1 MPGIKRKA
9 SRASPYEPVSKLTK
23 QRTSTTV
30 KPVREKSTIR
40 PPLPLPKW
48 PSLKRKTTKESA
60 SPGGSGDASPPPG
73 LRRAPTLTLEDK
85 EPESASPLSG
95 KKSLSKKGSVV
106 VGEVVTAPSLPKTA
120 SIVEGDDRVTTLTRL
135 ASGSTVGRTTS
146 FSEAPAAISK
156 ELSKTSTSTKTPLI
170 CKSISRGGSIVI
182 GGGDVPS
189 LSKSSSKSKSSK
201 AGSETGVALEKVLSL
216 SKSLSKPSL
225 TKEKSASLISAAAE
239 EAAAAAAD
247 DDEDGDGAV
256 VVDIPLPPGG
266 LMEIVFSF
274 DTTGSM
280 MRCLE
285 QVRSQIQ
292 DMVQRLQADI
302 PGIRIA
308 IFAHGDYCD
317 ASNYVVQWIDFGA
330 STPEIC
336 KFIRD
341 VKPTGGGDFP
351 EAYEVVLRRC
361 QSVLSWTPGSQRSL
375 VMIGDATPHE
385 ADDPQNEE
393 NIDWKT
399 ECRALRDM
407 GVRIYGVQTG
417 GITDADEFWGQMAR
431 ITLGRHLLLDQF
443 SNIFDMIMAICYRER
458 GADLLGAYEDEVRGR
473 HGGGAINKDLEGLF
487 GTLRDESDPPSLTLS
502 PSLMKIPT
510 ETLLGAKTG
519 SSKVTALKKL
529 KAMVKAKGAAKKVK
543 GAGKTKPKAKTEK
556 KKGGAKKTKK
566 PKTKA
571 KAKKSE
577 KFLRETVDDEKF
589 IRRFNDNDD
598 KDDLVMNMGWTDWK
612 RAIYP
617 LKHKPHYPL
626 PESVRD
632 NRRVFRGANGYVRSD
647 LFQRKHD
654 VQAIYELGVRPPIH
668 RKRIYTTLFKFTKGF
683 KNKQVWDSFLL
694 RKKSA
699 FDAVSSNVARGAQ
712 IYVRRAVYPP
722 DNVFF
727 LETVNRINAIFDY
740 AWNKPTKA
748 AENFRTIERSNFLIS
763 GVQKIRNTPKKTTPK
778 KAVPSKGKRASK
790 ETKAAAVK
798 KSKTKTKTTK
808 AAAKKAKPTKK
819 TKTPAKKSKPT
830 KKTKTPT
837 KKARGKGKKAAK

>member
-9 SRASPYEPVSKLTK
+9 SRASPYEPVNKLTK
-23 QRTSTTV
+23 QRTSTAV
-30 KPVREKSTIR
+30 SPVREVSVAR

-48 PSLKRKTTKESA
+48 PSLKRKTTKDSA
-60 SPGGSGDASPPPG
+60 TPEGPGDASPPPG

-85 EPESASPLSG
+85 ESKSASPLAG

-120 SIVEGDDRVTTLTRL
+120 SIVEGDDRVTTLTLL

-156 ELSKTSTSTKTPLI
+156 ELSKTSTTTKTPLI

-189 LSKSSSKSKSSK
+189 LSKSSSKSKSVSSK
-201 AGSETGVALEKVLSL
+201 SGSETGVALEKVLSL

-225 TKEKSASLISAAAE
+225 TKEKSVSLISAAAE
-239 EAAAAAAD
+239 EAAAAV
-247 DDEDGDGAV
+247 DENGDGAV
-256 VVDIPLPPGG
+256 TVDIPLPPGG

-280 MRCLE
+280 MSCLE

-302 PGIRIA
+302 PGIRIG

-336 KFIRD
+336 KFVKD

-375 VMIGDATPHE
+375 VMIGDAIPHE
-385 ADDPQNEE
+385 AKDSQNEE

-407 GVRIYGVQTG
+407 GVRIYGVQAGSSNETTEFFKQMTN
-417 GITDADEFWGQMAR
+417 ITH
-431 ITLGRHLLLDQF
+431 GRHLQLDQF

-458 GADLLGAYEDEVRGR
+458 GADFLEAYEDEVRGR

-487 GTLRDESDPPSLTLS
+487 GTLRDDAVPPSLTLS
-502 PSLMKIPT
+502 SSLKKIPT
-510 ETLLGAKTG
+510 MSLFGATKG
-519 SSKVTALKKL
+519 VPSVSALKKL
-529 KAMVKAKGAAKKVK
+529 KAVVEAKGEAKKVK
-543 GAGKTKPKAKTEK
+543 GAGKTKGVSKSR
-556 KKGGAKKTKK
+556 KGKRKTKK
-566 PKTKA
+566 PK
-571 KAKKSE
+571 
-577 KFLRETVDDEKF
+577 KFLRENVGDKKFDD
-589 IRRFNDNDD
+589 DD
-598 KDDLVMNMGWTDWK
+598 FAGGILKDMDWTGWK

-617 LKHKPHYPL
+617 VVYPMDARQCRYWRA
-626 PESVRD
+626 PKR
-632 NRRVFRGANGYVRSD
+632 
-647 LFQRKHD
+647 LFKGGFGHMNTGIFDYEHD
-654 VQAIYELGVRPPIH
+654 VQAIYELGVRPPNTR
-668 RKRIYTTLFKFTKGF
+668 RKRIYTTLFK
-683 KNKQVWDSFLL
+683 V
-694 RKKSA
+694 
-699 FDAVSSNVARGAQ
+699 
-712 IYVRRAVYPP
+712 
-722 DNVFF
+722 
-727 LETVNRINAIFDY
+727 
-740 AWNKPTKA
+740 
-748 AENFRTIERSNFLIS
+748 
-763 GVQKIRNTPKKTTPK
+763 
-778 KAVPSKGKRASK
+778 SKGLALQRDGMSFC
-790 ETKAAAVK
+790 
-798 KSKTKTKTTK
+798 
-808 AAAKKAKPTKK
+808 
-819 TKTPAKKSKPT
+819 
-830 KKTKTPT
+830 
-837 KKARGKGKKAAK
+837 

>member
-30 KPVREKSTIR
+30 KPVREESTIR

-60 SPGGSGDASPPPG
+60 TPGDSGDASPPPG

-85 EPESASPLSG
+85 EAESASPLSG

-156 ELSKTSTSTKTPLI
+156 ELSKTSTNTKTLLI

-189 LSKSSSKSKSSK
+189 LSKSSSKSTSVSSK

-216 SKSLSKPSL
+216 CKSLSKPSL
-225 TKEKSASLISAAAE
+225 TKEKSASLINAAAE
-239 EAAAAAAD
+239 DAAAAD
-247 DDEDGDGAV
+247 DDADGDGAV

-280 MRCLE
+280 YSCLD

-302 PGIRIA
+302 PGIRIG

-336 KFIRD
+336 KFVKD
-341 VKPTGGGDFP
+341 VKRTGGGDFP

-407 GVRIYGVQTG
+407 GVRIYGVQSGSNSETEAFFKG
-417 GITDADEFWGQMAR
+417 MTR
-431 ITLGRHLLLDQF
+431 ITLGRHLQLDQF

-458 GADLLGAYEDEVRGR
+458 GADFLEAYEDEVRGR

-487 GTLRDESDPPSLTLS
+487 GTLRDDTDPPGLTLS
-502 PSLMKIPT
+502 PSLKKIPT
-510 ETLLGAKTG
+510 LSLFGAKKG
-519 SSKVTALKKL
+519 ASSASALKKL
-529 KAMVKAKGAAKKVK
+529 KAVVKAKGAAKKVK
-543 GAGKTKPKAKTEK
+543 GAGKNKPKAKT
-556 KKGGAKKTKK
+556 GAKKTRK
-566 PKTKA
+566 PRRKTKKKK
-571 KAKKSE
+571 KA
-577 KFLRETVDDEKF
+577 LRENVSDKKF
-589 IRRFNDNDD
+589 
-598 KDDLVMNMGWTDWK
+598 KDGDFADAILKNIDWTDWR

-617 LKHKPHYPL
+617 VEWPMVGRQPKNC
-626 PESVRD
+626 RIT
-632 NRRVFRGANGYVRSD
+632 RRVFKGTNGHLLSD
-647 LFQRKHD
+647 IFDYEHD
-654 VQAIYELGVRPPIH
+654 VQAIYELGVRPPRTR
-668 RKRIYTTLFKFTKGF
+668 RKRIYTTLFKISKGF
-683 KNKQVWDSFLL
+683 SNYQGWYEFLLKNKRVYRAVIRVVWE
-694 RKKSA
+694 K
-699 FDAVSSNVARGAQ
+699 GT
-712 IYVRRAVYPP
+712 IYVRRAVFPRG
-722 DNVFF
+722 DDTVFADA
-727 LETVNRINAIFDY
+727 TKRIKEVFDY
-740 AWNKPTKA
+740 AWYRPKRA
-748 AENFRTIERSNFLIS
+748 AENFRTIEKSNFLIS
-763 GVQKIRNTPKKTTPK
+763 GVRKVRKTPEKKTTPK
-778 KAVPSKGKRASK
+778 KAAPSKGKRASK
-790 ETKAAAVK
+790 QTKAAAVK
-798 KSKTKTKTTK
+798 KLKTKTKTKTTK
-808 AAAKKAKPTKK
+808 AAAKKGKPTKK
-819 TKTPAKKSKPT
+819 TKTPAKKAKPT
-830 KKTKTPT
+830 KKTNTPT
-837 KKARGKGKKAAK
+837 KKRKGKGKKAAK

>member
-9 SRASPYEPVSKLTK
+9 SRTSPYEPVSKLTK

-85 EPESASPLSG
+85 EAESASPLSG
-95 KKSLSKKGSVV
+95 KKSMSKKGSVV

-239 EAAAAAAD
+239 EAAAAD
-247 DDEDGDGAV
+247 DDADGDGAV

-280 MRCLE
+280 YSCLD

-302 PGIRIA
+302 PGIRIG

-336 KFIRD
+336 KFVKD

-407 GVRIYGVQTG
+407 GVRIYGVQSGSNSEAGTFFKEM
-417 GITDADEFWGQMAR
+417 TR
-431 ITLGRHLLLDQF
+431 ITLGRHLQLDQF

-458 GADLLGAYEDEVRGR
+458 GADFLEAYEDEVRGR

-487 GTLRDESDPPSLTLS
+487 GTLRDDTG
-502 PSLMKIPT
+502 
-510 ETLLGAKTG
+510 LLGMT
-519 SSKVTALKKL
+519 SSKPVMTGAKKGIPKATALKKL
-529 KAMVKAKGAAKKVK
+529 KAVVKAKGAAKKVK
-543 GAGKTKPKAKTEK
+543 GAGKTKPKAKTAK
-556 KKGGAKKTKK
+556 KKGGAKKTKN
-566 PKTKA
+566 PKA
-571 KAKKSE
+571 KAKKSK
-577 KFLRETVDDEKF
+577 KFLRENV
-589 IRRFNDNDD
+589 NDKNFVFGSNDD
-598 KDDLVMNMGWTDWK
+598 GFEDALLVDMDWTNWK

-617 LKHKPHYPL
+617 AKIPL
-626 PESVRD
+626 YSKSRSVRGNKRTFKAAD
-632 NRRVFRGANGYVRSD
+632 GYVRAD
-647 LFQRKHD
+647 LFKRKHD
-654 VQAIYELGVRPPIH
+654 VQAIYELGVRPPGTN
-668 RKRIYTTLFKFTKGF
+668 RKRIYTTLFKFSNGF
-683 KNKQVWDSFLL
+683 KNNHSWDSFLL
-694 RKKSA
+694 RNKQVLE
-699 FDAVSSNVARGAQ
+699 AVRSVIARKGL
-712 IYVRRAVYPP
+712 IFVRRAVYPSDNDILFP
-722 DNVFF
+722 D
-727 LETVNRINAIFDY
+727 TIKRINEIFDY
-740 AWNKPTKA
+740 AWNRRTKA
-748 AENFRTIERSNFLIS
+748 CETFRTIERSGFIIS
-763 GVQKIRNTPKKTTPK
+763 GVRKVRNTPKTKTTPK
-778 KAVPSKGKRASK
+778 KAAPSKGKSASK
-790 ETKAAAVK
+790 ETKAASVK
-798 KSKTKTKTTK
+798 KPKTIPKTNKT
-808 AAAKKAKPTKK
+808 AAKKAKPIKK
-819 TKTPAKKSKPT
+819 TKTPAKKAK
-830 KKTKTPT
+830 
-837 KKARGKGKKAAK
+837 GKGKRAAK